1 MESSTNEIKLNDLED
16 EHTTKET
23 KETTTEEEGSIG
35 FTSIKEV
42 GIVPTCSCIS
52 VYLLM

>member
-23 KETTTEEEGSIG
+23 NTEEEGSMG
-35 FTSIKEV
+35 FTSIKKV
-42 GIVPTCSCIS
+42 GIVPIF
-52 VYLLM
+52 

>member
-1 MESSTNEIKLNDLED
+1 MESSTKEIKLNSLED
-16 EHTTKET
+16 EHTTKEI
-23 KETTTEEEGSIG
+23 KATTTEEEDSMG

-42 GIVPTCSCIS
+42 GIVSTCSCIS